1 MTRVRAYSFSPTQA
15 YKITKA
21 AMNMLTAQWAMALE
35 SEGFTVLA
43 ITPGWLKTD
52 LGSQNADLLVEV
64 GVESVKKIILD
75 AKTSDNGKFR
85 NIQVHGW
92 EKDKVDGSNYYEG
105 EEVPW

>member
-1 MTRVRAYSFSPTQA
+1 MGHGVRIGGLHRVGHHTWCKLSLPT
-15 YKITKA
+15 
-21 AMNMLTAQWAMALE
+21 
-35 SEGFTVLA
+35 TVTTFYA
-43 ITPGWLKTD
+43 DIAFPQWLKTD